1 MRLCDHVAAAY
12 VDSLDPLGERAR
24 SGDVFLWIPGP
35 DAKCAQISTSRS
47 TFGETHPRAGIR
59 TRIARLCAAITSC
72 SGAGACLAVS
82 SLNWM
87 ILLPASYLHHR
98 SAMGEFSLSSDAVI
112 PTFKWA
118 RHIKELIPDEEL
130 KAFNAIGYTIGGMMV
145 FPGNPIDGKWTINQA
160 RGCTKRIG
168 DRFDLTLECI
178 RRHYSEGESPLS
190 GVLARYA
197 RFFDLFGDFRG
208 YVEFFLLQDLVSAD
222 FSAVKIS
229 VPFDNFRGSPI
240 PTDAHEYNAYKSASI
255 AFIEARNQRILA
267 SAPLRSAQVCDSR
280 LVPYKRPASLKL

>member
-1 MRLCDHVAAAY
+1 MRTDIDITFDFRRDTREGRDPDT
-12 VDSLDPLGERAR
+12 DSKTLRRYHKRLWSRRLPNGELFELD
-24 SGDVFLWIPGP
+24 DTTPG
-35 DAKCAQISTSRS
+35 K
-47 TFGETHPRAGIR
+47 
-59 TRIARLCAAITSC
+59 
-72 SGAGACLAVS
+72 
-82 SLNWM
+82 
-87 ILLPASYLHHR
+87 YLHHR
-98 SAMGEFSLSSDAVI
+98 SAMGDFSLSSDAVI

-130 KAFNAIGYTIGGMMV
+130 QAFNAVGYTIGGMMV

-160 RGCTKRIG
+160 RGCTKPIG

-178 RRHYSEGESPLS
+178 RRHYSDGASPLS
-190 GVLARYA
+190 SVLARYA

-229 VPFDNFRGSPI
+229 LPFDNFRGSPI
-240 PTDAHEYNAYKSASI
+240 PIDAHEYNSYKRASV

-267 SAPLRSAQVCDSR
+267 EQPG
-280 LVPYKRPASLKL
+280 